1 MEPIPERQDNEVGF
15 DLAAIG
21 SRIGAK
27 AIDAF
32 VGIAV
37 YIAVF
42 FFVFATYDISLE
54 VDTDIVIPD
63 NAARILRWV
72 PVLVWAAYDILLIK
86 NRGQT
91 VGKMV
96 TKIKVITASGDDPPP
111 LSAASI
117 RWAVLALPMTVIPD
131 LIGLFISLLIGFWF
145 VWDANRQGV
154 HDKAAS
160 TYVVN
165 VAAPTDAAI

>member
-1 MEPIPERQDNEVGF
+1 MEPIPERQENEVGF
-15 DLAAIG
+15 DLAGIG
-21 SRIGAK
+21 SRIGAR
-27 AIDAF
+27 ALDGFI
-32 VGIAV
+32 GLAV
-37 YIAVF
+37 YITVF
-42 FFVFATYDISLE
+42 LVVVATNDISLD
-54 VDTDIVIPD
+54 DTDIVIPD
-63 NAARILRWV
+63 NAAIILRWV
-72 PVLVWAAYDILLIK
+72 PVLVWAAYEILLIK

-111 LSAASI
+111 FSAASI

-131 LIGLFISLLIGFWF
+131 LIGLMISVLIGFWF
-145 VWDANRQGV
+145 LWDANRQGL

-165 VAAPTDAAI
+165 VTGPTEGAI

>member
-1 MEPIPERQDNEVGF
+1 MEPIPERQENEVGF
-15 DLAAIG
+15 DLAGIG
-21 SRIGAK
+21 PRIGAR
-27 AIDAF
+27 ALDAF
-32 VGIAV
+32 IGLAV
-37 YIAVF
+37 YITVF
-42 FFVFATYDISLE
+42 LVVVATNDITLD
-54 VDTDIVIPD
+54 DTDIVIPD
-63 NAARILRWV
+63 NAAVILRWA
-72 PVLVWAAYDILLIK
+72 PVLVWAAYEILLIK

-117 RWAVLALPMTVIPD
+117 RWAVLALPMTLIPD
-131 LIGLFISLLIGFWF
+131 LIGLLISLLIGFWF
-145 VWDANRQGV
+145 LWDANRQGL

-165 VAAPTDAAI
+165 VAGPTEGAI

>member
-1 MEPIPERQDNEVGF
+1 MEPIPERQENEVGF
-15 DLAAIG
+15 DLAGIG
-21 SRIGAK
+21 SRIGAR
-27 AIDAF
+27 ALDAF
-32 VGIAV
+32 IGLAV
-37 YIAVF
+37 YLTVF
-42 FFVFATYDISLE
+42 LVVVATNDISLD
-54 VDTDIVIPD
+54 DTDIVIPD
-63 NAARILRWV
+63 SAAVILRWA
-72 PVLVWAAYDILLIK
+72 PVLVWAAYEILLIK

-117 RWAVLALPMTVIPD
+117 RWAVLALPMTLIPD
-131 LIGLFISLLIGFWF
+131 LIGLLISLLIGFWF
-145 VWDANRQGV
+145 LWDANRQGL

-165 VAAPTDAAI
+165 VAGPTEGAI